1 VQLGNY
7 LLILPKNQ
15 GRYPTEK
22 WIRIPADFNQGTY
35 ADAHHRALH
44 VVSSGWLTAVALE
57 RQGAV
62 VKVQV
67 TNAVN
72 NPYLEGYNGRM
83 NIITF
88 LLLVGVTGGT
98 VFRNIAE

>member
-1 VQLGNY
+1 VQFGNY

-72 NPYLEGYNGRM
+72 NPSK
-83 NIITF
+83 IITGDEYHNVSF
-88 LLLVGVTGGT
+88 TGWSDRRHG
-98 VFRNIAE
+98 I